1 VVCVRWLFTVYGSAS
16 PSASGASGDFTLTS
30 QDVYGSFGYIRV
42 PKGLKAK
49 VWAKRLSG
57 TVGFTL
63 QISVTDD
70 VTASPPTWSVI
81 DSEHLASAGSLEL
94 EKRRPIVVHART
106 GKEGVKLSYANTTG
120 AGTIY
125 AVVEVEITDEED

>member
-1 VVCVRWLFTVYGSAS
+1 MRWLFTVYGTAS

-30 QDVYGSFGYIRV
+30 PDAHGSFGYIRI
-42 PKGLKAK
+42 PKGLKTK

-70 VTASPPTWSVI
+70 VTASSPTWNAV

-94 EKRRPIVVHART
+94 EKRRPIVVQART
-106 GKEGVKLSYANTTG
+106 GKEGIKLSYTNTTG

-125 AVVEVEITDEED
+125 VVVEVELTDEED

>member
-1 VVCVRWLFTVYGSAS
+1 VKWLFTVYGTAS
-16 PSASGASGDFTLTS
+16 PTASGASGDFTLTS
-30 QDVYGSFGYIRV
+30 PDVYGSFSYIRI

-63 QISVTDD
+63 QIQVSDD
-70 VTASPPTWSVI
+70 ATAPRTTWYAV

-94 EKRRPIVVHART
+94 EKRRPVVIQGRT
-106 GKEGVKLSYANTTG
+106 GREGVKLSYADTTG
-120 AGTIY
+120 AGTVY
-125 AVVEVEITDEED
+125 AVAEVELTDEED

>member
-1 VVCVRWLFTVYGSAS
+1 MKWLMTVYGTAS
-16 PSASGASGDFTLTS
+16 PTDSGASGDFTLTS
-30 QDVYGSFGYIRV
+30 PDVHGSFSYIRI

-63 QISVTDD
+63 QIQASGD
-70 VTASPPTWSVI
+70 VTASSPAWSVV

-94 EKRRPIVVHART
+94 EKRRPVVILGRT
-106 GKEGVKLSYANTTG
+106 GKEGIKLSYANTTG

-125 AVVEVEITDEED
+125 AVVEVELTDEED

>member
-1 VVCVRWLFTVYGSAS
+1 MRWLFTVYGTAS
-16 PSASGASGDFTLTS
+16 PTDIDEIGDFTLTS
-30 QDVYGSFGYIRV
+30 QDVYGSFGYIMV
-42 PKGLKAK
+42 PKGLKVK

-63 QISVTDD
+63 HISVTDD
-70 VTASPPTWSVI
+70 AIVPAPTWSVI
-81 DSEHLASAGSLEL
+81 DSERLAVAGSLEL
-94 EKRRPIVVHART
+94 EKRRPVVVQGRT

-120 AGTIY
+120 EGTIY

>member
-1 VVCVRWLFTVYGSAS
+1 VIGVRWLFTVYGSAS
-16 PSASGASGDFTLTS
+16 PRASGESGDFNLTS
-30 QDVYGSFGYIRV
+30 PDVHGNFSYIRV

-70 VTASPPTWSVI
+70 VTTPAPTWSVI

-94 EKRRPIVVHART
+94 EKRRPVVIQGRT
-106 GKEGVKLSYANTTG
+106 GSEAIKLSYANTTG

-125 AVVEVEITDEED
+125 VAVDVEITDEED

>member
-1 VVCVRWLFTVYGSAS
+1 VKWLFTVYGTAS
-16 PSASGASGDFTLTS
+16 PTAAGASGDLTLTS
-30 QDVYGSFGYIRV
+30 PDVYGSFDYIRV

-57 TVGFTL
+57 TAGFTL
-63 QISVTDD
+63 QIQVSDD
-70 VTASPPTWSVI
+70 ATAPTPTWYAV

-94 EKRRPIVVHART
+94 EKRRPVVIQGRT
-106 GKEGVKLSYANTTG
+106 GREGVKLSYADTTG

-125 AVVEVEITDEED
+125 AVAEVELTDEEE